1 MTAPAHPTARRAA
14 PHRTRPGTVALASL
28 LGTAI
33 EWYDFYIYATASA
46 LVFGSVFFSDAP
58 PIVGTLAAFAT
69 YFVGFV
75 VRPLG
80 AVIFGHF
87 GDRLGRKASLITTLM
102 MMGIATFAVG
112 LLPSYD
118 VVGVWAPV
126 LLVLLRCIQG
136 LAVGGEWGGAVL
148 MAVEHA
154 PPRRRA
160 FYGSF
165 PQLGSPVGL
174 VLATIV
180 FLTVSNGLSSE
191 EFSSWGWRVP
201 FLLSAVLVVVGLGI
215 RMKISESPLFTE
227 AQKDREQHSAP
238 AKDVARSAW
247 RQVLVTAGA
256 SWQSI
261 GVFLICST
269 FMISYGTDR
278 LGIPRAV
285 LLDGQLY
292 SAIYMGVI
300 VVASAFAANR
310 FGGRRVAIFGAALTC
325 LSALPTFWLVL
336 TEEPVLVWAGMC
348 FGQTG
353 QAISY
358 GALATIVS
366 AMFPTRLRYSGIAIG
381 YALSSV
387 LGGLVP
393 LLSTWLVELADGGW
407 WPIAVYFTVMGGT
420 SLACLIC
427 TGRFTQHMVGSD
439 VVRDDD
445 TSPSPTRT
453 AATS

>member
-1 MTAPAHPTARRAA
+1 MTATAQPTAPGSV
-14 PHRTRPGTVALASL
+14 PHRVRPGTVAFASL

-58 PIVGTLAAFAT
+58 DFIGTLAAFAT

-102 MMGIATFAVG
+102 MMGVATFAVG
-112 LLPSYD
+112 LLPSYSSI
-118 VVGVWAPV
+118 GIWAPI
-126 LLVLLRCIQG
+126 LLVLLRCVQG

-174 VLATIV
+174 VLATLV
-180 FLTVSNGLSSE
+180 YLGVTAGVGSE
-191 EFSSWGWRVP
+191 QFSDWGWRVP
-201 FLLSAVLVVVGLGI
+201 FLLSAVLVAVGLGI
-215 RMKISESPLFTE
+215 RLKISESPLFTE
-227 AQKDREQHSAP
+227 AKKDSEGESAP
-238 AKDVARSAW
+238 VKDVVRSAW

-278 LGIPRAV
+278 LGISRDV

-292 SAIYMGVI
+292 SAIFMGIIVI
-300 VVASAFAANR
+300 ASAFAANK
-310 FGGRRVAIFGAALTC
+310 FGGRRVAIFGAAVTVV
-325 LSALPTFWLVL
+325 SALPTFWLVL
-336 TEEPVLVWAGMC
+336 TKETVLVWAGMC
-348 FGQTG
+348 FGQLG

-393 LLSTWLVELADGGW
+393 LLSTWLVELADGSW
-407 WPIAVYFTVMGGT
+407 WPIAVYYTVMGAT
-420 SLACLIC
+420 SLVCLIS
-427 TGRFTQHMVGSD
+427 TRRLTQHMSGSELGEEASAAPEQ
-439 VVRDDD
+439 VA
-445 TSPSPTRT
+445 T
-453 AATS
+453 AG